1 MTGPK
6 GISEFCFPD
15 TLNVPRGEAA
25 RCGAS
30 HSVFVIPPNSKIKK
44 KLRKNRLLD
53 AGWHTNL
60 PRFQGARP
68 DHVRVESSC
77 CCFPRNLVNFDPRH
91 MISFPPIRKR
101 IWGEFERVTGR
112 EWKLTDSPGR
122 TKVTNSPGKQ
132 QHKLSTRTWSGRAP
146 WNRGKFVS
154 QPG

>member
-68 DHVRVESSC
+68 DHVRVES
-77 CCFPRNLVNFDPRH
+77 FPRELVSFSSGHVTHSPPRELV
-91 MISFPPIRKR
+91 SFSSGHVTHSPPIRKR
-101 IWGEFERVTGR
+101 I
-112 EWKLTDSPGR
+112 
-122 TKVTNSPGKQ
+122 
-132 QHKLSTRTWSGRAP
+132 
-146 WNRGKFVS
+146 
-154 QPG
+154 